1 MPDALCLLFQIDVEV
16 NMVFNLIVFRVRTF
30 LDCLTSRASF
40 ALFIV
45 TKIGSTKHPRLLK
58 DPIGKLSAELHIIFI
73 LNHDFVSAYLR

>member
-1 MPDALCLLFQIDVEV
+1 MPDALRLLFEIDVEV

-40 ALFIV
+40 TLFIV

-58 DPIGKLSAELHIIFI
+58 DPI
-73 LNHDFVSAYLR
+73 R